1 MIREL
6 LTEDLVKFNIKASNW
21 EDAVRKAGE
30 LLYRNNKVEKSYI
43 DAMVK
48 TVEYMGPYIVMAPG
62 IAMPHARPEAG
73 VKDIGVAIVS
83 LEKPVNFGSED
94 FDPVKLV
101 IALCASESKVHIELL
116 KDLTNILDDDDLINR
131 IDNCKSNIDLRNLI
145 IETYKKSK

>member
-6 LTEDLVKFNIKASNW
+6 LTEDLVKVNIKASNW
-21 EDAVRKAGE
+21 EDAVREAGE
-30 LLYRNNKVEKSYI
+30 LLYINNKVEKSYI

-48 TVEYMGPYIVMAPG
+48 TVESMGPYIVMAPG

-73 VKDIGVAIVS
+73 VKDIGIAIIS

-116 KDLTNILDDDDLINR
+116 KDLTNILDDEDLINKV
-131 IDNCKSNIDLRNLI
+131 DNCKTNIDLRNLI
-145 IETYKKSK
+145 IETYMKNK

>member
-1 MIREL
+1 MIIEL

-21 EDAVRKAGE
+21 AEAVREAGE
-30 LLYRNNKVEKSYI
+30 LLYRNNKIEKSYI

-48 TVEYMGPYIVMAPG
+48 TVESMGPYIVMSPG

-73 VKDIGVAIVS
+73 VKEIGVAIVS

-101 IALCASESKVHIELL
+101 IALCASESDVHIELL
-116 KDLTNILDDDDLINR
+116 KDLTNILEDEDLINR
-131 IDNCKSNIDLRNLI
+131 IDNCKSDKDFRNLI
-145 IETYKKSK
+145 IETYKKNK